1 MRRVTCSLASFG
13 FSGLPAPA
21 VQAYWYIPRLKRGE
35 WALFLVDTGA
45 SGTSLNGLHAID
57 LQPFMRPNTLVSG
70 IGAGGETP
78 GSYTEWATIVLLD
91 DALQLLSLRAKI
103 GVQCIPLTGSID
115 PSILKVPPLLGRNIL
130 RRCVFRYAHSRKQAT
145 LTFPLHT

>member
-13 FSGLPAPA
+13 FEGLPAPA

-45 SGTSLNGLHAID
+45 SGTSINGKRAVA
-57 LQPFMRPNTLVSG
+57 LQPFMRPTTIERG

-78 GSYTEWATIVLLD
+78 GSYTEWATITLRD
-91 DALQLLSLRAKI
+91 DADQLLPLRAKI
-103 GVQCIPLTGSID
+103 GVQYIPPTQITNT
-115 PSILKVPPLLGRNIL
+115 SILMVPPLLGRNIL
-130 RRCVFRYAHSRKQAT
+130 RRCVFRYAHSRKEAT
-145 LTFPLHT
+145 LTFL